1 MESFFPKMVNDSIT
15 LERYTKLKER
25 GLLILRY
32 IQGND
37 VRDEIQRVEDEIFSM
52 IDPQEYGGNKGLE
65 VKHIKGFD
73 NTCIVLQQYVPRDP
87 KTMTTLE
94 YFNALELLKKQVKEK
109 NKKAKR

>member
-1 MESFFPKMVNDSIT
+1 M
-15 LERYTKLKER
+15 LQH
-25 GLLILRY
+25 

-37 VRDEIQRVEDEIFSM
+37 VQSEIRKIEDEIFSM
-52 IDPQEYGGNKGLE
+52 LEPQSYAGNKGLE

-73 NTCIVLQQYVPRDP
+73 KTCVVLQQYVPKDP